1 MIGQCVYDR
10 QARRVKALIPLG
22 PAGICVIVQGSAKT
36 LYIYTVYD
44 RIFGD
49 FPAKNT
55 VHTPY
60 IYMALANPSDRA
72 RVGQNPHTV
81 RRIRKRWGISKY
93 GGLLYGVYIRSAK
106 TRTRSDEYG
115 NGGEISNTVAG
126 YTAYF
131 GIFVRFGQTLSMTGP
146 VCSTHPC
153 HAHCGLHTG
162 LATCVCLHIVC
173 DRMHEHLCDR
183 MHERLC
189 DRMQAHLCDRMQ
201 AHLCDRMHEHCPA
214 TC

>member
-1 MIGQCVYDR
+1 M
-10 QARRVKALIPLG
+10 
-22 PAGICVIVQGSAKT
+22 
-36 LYIYTVYD
+36 TVYLV
-44 RIFGD
+44 IFL
-49 FPAKNT
+49 PK
-55 VHTPY
+55 TPY
-60 IYMALANPSDRA
+60 I
-72 RVGQNPHTV
+72 H
-81 RRIRKRWGISKY
+81 RI
-93 GGLLYGVYIRSAK
+93 YIWLWPTLVIEQGSAK

-183 MHERLC
+183 MHEHLCDRMHERLC

>member
-81 RRIRKRWGISKY
+81 RRIRKRWGNFKY
-93 GGLLYGVYIRSAK
+93 GGWLYGVFWYF
-106 TRTRSDEYG
+106 RTIWSDPKHDWPCMFD
-115 NGGEISNTVAG
+115 TPLPC
-126 YTAYF
+126 
-131 GIFVRFGQTLSMTGP
+131 TLWAAHGVGHMC
-146 VCSTHPC
+146 VF
-153 HAHCGLHTG
+153 AHCL
-162 LATCVCLHIVC
+162 
-173 DRMHEHLCDR
+173 
-183 MHERLC
+183 
-189 DRMQAHLCDRMQ
+189 
-201 AHLCDRMHEHCPA
+201 
-214 TC
+214 